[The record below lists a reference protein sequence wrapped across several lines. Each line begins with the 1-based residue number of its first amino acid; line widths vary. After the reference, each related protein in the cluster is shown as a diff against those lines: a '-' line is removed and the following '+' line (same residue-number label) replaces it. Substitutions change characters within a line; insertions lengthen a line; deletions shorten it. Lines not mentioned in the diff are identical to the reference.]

1 MDMEFEIK
9 ITGSGTPEEIAKA
22 LVELAKTIRTDISN
36 GNDLDGAEYEDQTL
50 MTVINEKQD

>member
-1 MDMEFEIK
+1 MEFEIK